1 MVAQMMERMM
11 ILMMAWTTKEEKHSL
26 TIINGIYDIFLE
38 ILSMISN
45 FSLQVSMM
53 NDDNLI
59 ELLVLLL
66 CYFKYWIMN
75 I

>member
-11 ILMMAWTTKEEKHSL
+11 ILMMACTTKEEKHSL